1 MPGSWTTAALE
12 LPGSLQAGCRTGVW
26 GDGNPSAPDTGKIM
40 EPSCSPLLDVLFEG
54 QDENVSTTDPKL
66 SCPLQDHAYGCAY
79 ETWPAGMV
87 QDPDD
92 GGAEDFLQLLI
103 HPPDLYDSQGPTAS
117 PKSDSGISED
127 PCADTPLPH
136 ESGAPDPSPTVIYEV
151 ICDMGFVKEAE
162 TLEPAFSSPLENWPP
177 QTMLPETCVMNEL
190 SPSLSEN
197 GAHAVEIPRDQDASE
212 QLHLTGFY
220 LTDEEKRLLSQ
231 EGVSLCSGLPLT
243 KVEERILKKVRR
255 KIRNKQSAQD
265 SRRRKKEYIDGLES
279 RVAACS
285 AQNQELRK
293 KVHEL
298 EVHHVSLLDQLQ
310 SLQKLIK
317 QTSTK
322 AVQTSSCLLIL
333 VVSLGLFILPSC
345 TSLLGG
351 SRIHQ
356 EGYQPSRVI
365 SRNILNQGGLSD
377 PEEPSPAPG
386 DPERPVLQTELRQE
400 GLGSGDRKPSVLGE
414 RGLRN
419 ATAPEGPKASQ
430 TEPKEGRAAFPDEAE
445 RDRDPG
451 KQSHADEM

>member
-197 GAHAVEIPRDQDASE
+197 GAHAVEIPRDQ
-212 QLHLTGFY
+212 
-220 LTDEEKRLLSQ
+220 
-231 EGVSLCSGLPLT
+231 
-243 KVEERILKKVRR
+243 VEERILKKVRR